1 MTQIRSFD
9 EAEKVLAKYIPLA
22 REIIGKDLTLDR
34 TLLLMELFGNPERK
48 LKIVHIAG
56 TSGKT
61 STTYYIAE
69 LLKVAGQKVGMT
81 VSPHIDSIAERLQI
95 NLEPLGEKEFCA
107 ALAETVDIIEAS
119 DVAPTYYELLIALAY
134 WYFAKVNVDYA
145 VIETGLGGLQDS
157 TNVAAEVDKLCV
169 ITDIGYDHMQVLGS
183 TLPEISLQK
192 AGIIHE
198 GNQVLMYEQSSEI
211 TNVIKNWCDQKSAK
225 LSLLKQEDLEK
236 SFLKSAIF
244 KNLPDFQKRN
254 WLLAYQA
261 YNFLQTRDNLPEL
274 SIENLEESIGL
285 QVPARMDKRVINGK
299 TIIMDG
305 AHNEQKMQAF
315 VDSFRAQYPG
325 RKVPVLLAMKKGKE
339 YQKVLKLLKSAT
351 DKLILSSFRSWQD
364 EPASSLPTETLTSTA
379 RQLGFEDIAAEPDL
393 TKAFKRLL
401 AEPSDLAIITGSF
414 YLLAEL
420 RKNNE
425 ELRNAKS

>member
-34 TLLLMELFGNPERK
+34 TLLLMKLFGNPERK

-157 TNVAAEVDKLCV
+157 TNVAAEVDKLCI

-211 TNVIKNWCDQKSAK
+211 TDAIQGWCNQKGAT
-225 LSLLKQEDLEK
+225 LNLLKQEDLDK
-236 SFLKSAIF
+236 SLQKSTTF

-261 YNFLQTRDNLPEL
+261 YKFLQARDNLPEL
-274 SIENLEESIGL
+274 SIEDLNKSMSV

-305 AHNEQKMQAF
+305 AHNEQKTQAL
-315 VDSFRAQYPG
+315 VGSFKAQYPG
-325 RKVPVLLAMKKGKE
+325 RKVPVLLAMKRGKE
-339 YQKVLKLLKSAT
+339 YQKVLKLLAPIT
-351 DKLILSSFRSWQD
+351 DKLVLTGFDSWQD
-364 EPASSLPTETLTSTA
+364 IVTSSLPTETLTS
-379 RQLGFEDIAAEPDL
+379 AAEQSGFKDILSEPNL
-393 TKAFKRLL
+393 TEAFKKLI
-401 AEPSDLAIITGSF
+401 AEPGDTVIITGSF

-420 RKNNE
+420 RKINQ
-425 ELRNAKS
+425 ELRNA